1 MPAHLRA
8 RISPMTD
15 NAPGVSDAILPSRAE
30 ASPWSRYRRILGLAL
45 PISAAMISQ
54 SILNLVDTAM
64 VGTLGDAALGA
75 VGMGGFVLFMCQAL
89 VLGVSTGVQSMA
101 ARRKGEGRLHQS
113 AHILNTGL
121 LMIALVGPVL
131 SLAMMLLAPW
141 FYPYI
146 NGDPAVLALAIP
158 YFQIRMAV
166 ATFTGMNYSF
176 RGYWNAV
183 DLSRLYMTTLLV
195 MHSINIFLNW
205 VLIFGNLGAPALGVE
220 GAALASAI
228 SVVVGTLLYAALGLR
243 YARGNGF
250 MKALAPRQEAD
261 TLLRLAIPAG
271 FQHFAIM
278 ASMTA
283 LFWIIG
289 QIGTSELAAVAVLI
303 NISTF
308 AVLPAMGLAFGATTL
323 VSQALGA
330 GNPDEADGWAKDC
343 VRIGVLVLGILA
355 IPMWLTPDWILG
367 VFIHDPG
374 TLAVA
379 RLPMQIIG
387 ITVVVEGVKR
397 VYMQSLMGAGD
408 NRRVMR
414 VTVGTQ
420 WLLFVPL
427 AYLVGPVM
435 GLGLL
440 GVWIAQE
447 AHRVLQGAI
456 FRVFW
461 KQRRWASIKI

>member
-1 MPAHLRA
+1 MK
-8 RISPMTD
+8 D
-15 NAPGVSDAILPSRAE
+15 NVSGAVSSSSAE
-30 ASPWSRYRRILGLAL
+30 APPWSRYRRILGLAL

-64 VGTLGDAALGA
+64 VGSLGDAALGA
-75 VGMGGFVLFMCQAL
+75 VGMGGFVLFMCQSL
-89 VLGVSTGVQSMA
+89 ILGVSVGVQSMA
-101 ARRKGEGRLHQS
+101 ARRKGEGKFS
-113 AHILNTGL
+113 ETAHILNSGL
-121 LMIALVGPVL
+121 LVIGLAGPLLSVAMI
-131 SLAMMLLAPW
+131 LLAPW
-141 FYPYI
+141 FYPWL
-146 NGDPAVLALAIP
+146 NDDPAVLALAVP
-158 YFQIRMAV
+158 YFQIRMAA

-183 DLSRLYMTTLLV
+183 DMSRVYMTTLLV
-195 MHSINIFLNW
+195 MHSTNIFLNW
-205 VLIFGNLGAPALGVE
+205 VLIFGNLGAPTLGVS
-220 GAALASAI
+220 GAALASAV
-228 SVVVGTLLYAALGLR
+228 SVVVGTGLYTALGVR
-243 YARGNGF
+243 HARQHGF
-250 MKALAPRQEAD
+250 LKKLAPPGENR
-261 TLLRLAIPAG
+261 TLARLTLPAS
-271 FQHFAIM
+271 FQQFAIM

-283 LFWIIG
+283 LFWIVG
-289 QIGTSELAAVAVLI
+289 QIGTSELAATAVLI

-323 VSQALGA
+323 VSQALG
-330 GNPDEADGWAKDC
+330 GGSVEEAERWAKDC

-355 IPMWLTPDWILG
+355 TPMWLTPELILG
-367 VFIHDPG
+367 VFIHDDA
-374 TLAVA
+374 TLALA

-387 ITVVVEGVKR
+387 VTVVVEGVKR

-427 AYLVGPVM
+427 AYLVGPVL

-447 AHRVLQGAI
+447 AHRLLQGGI
-456 FRVFW
+456 FWLFW
-461 KQRRWASIKI
+461 KQRHWATIRI